1 MGQKTE
7 QDDLHSQPL
16 RHLRAAALLVTAL
29 ASGMALPAMAQD
41 AATAKLAQDNGA
53 DLEEIVVTGSRIAR
67 SGLENASPIQVI
79 SSEEIAARGVVNIQD
94 VLLQSPAMGTPGFS
108 RTNSNF
114 DIANSGVATVD
125 LRNLGADRTL
135 VLVNGRRFV
144 AGIAGSTAVDLNTI
158 PTALIDRVD
167 VLTDGAS
174 SIYGSDA
181 IAGVVNIILKKDF
194 EGVQVD
200 TRYGISD
207 RSDAIEKE
215 GNITLGGKIGTRGH
229 AVGYFDYSQQGAVY
243 SRNRP
248 GTAVDQESTGV
259 LDGDVNDAFQITTPY
274 LSSYAPQGRFTAG
287 NTNYTYLPDGTLVKG
302 FYTNGNSAL
311 GRAPDG
317 FNRSAYRTIAIPT
330 TRYTAA
336 ANGDYEVTDWAKAF
350 LELNYSQTHTTS
362 KLEPFALQSNQIF
375 TDPSAL
381 GQYDIQ
387 YHDANGIVQNNPL
400 VPAAILAAAKDSN
413 GDGLKDIQFTKRL
426 SDIAARGSTNDRQ
439 TFRTVFGLE
448 GTVPKIETLV
458 PTFSD
463 FKWDASYNYGQTTQA
478 QTSTGQVNVLNF
490 ANALDVEQLANGT
503 IQCRNAS
510 ARAAGCVPLNL
521 FGFNSMSKAA
531 ADYVRAD
538 QTRNAR
544 ITEKVLQG
552 NLSGNIF
559 QLPAGPLGVA
569 IGVEHRVETSDA
581 TNDVL
586 TQQGLN
592 GGNKAPNI
600 SGAYHVTEE
609 YGELNIP
616 ILKDL
621 PLVRSLSV
629 DVSDRM
635 ADYSTIGH
643 INSWR
648 AGGEYAPTQDV
659 RFRGHYSVSVR
670 APHVGELY
678 DPGTQNFPTGL
689 VDPCSGVTASGG
701 GHTGDVCRS
710 IASIASRIAALGSFT
725 PTQSELQ
732 GISGYNRGNPNLG
745 AENSKNISAGVV
757 ITPSYVPDLS
767 ISADYFNILVDN
779 AVESVPNQFALN
791 QCYTAGD
798 GHSGKYCAL
807 ITRDQNGALQYV
819 DASLQNVGQIL
830 TSGIDFNVRYRYD
843 LQKLGLLGIAGINA
857 NYTLLFQG
865 WAEPLPGAGHD
876 QFAGE
881 VGASRH
887 RATFDLTYDWNN
899 LNVDWVVRYTG
910 PARLDDQFLNSYGWP
925 LGTSIPAKIYND
937 VQVRYALFDKSVE
950 LYAGVHNLLD
960 ASPPPLYSGLPGDV
974 TGAETDSGTYDAIG
988 RFVYGGVKITF

>member
-1 MGQKTE
+1 MGG
-7 QDDLHSQPL
+7 H
-16 RHLRAAALLVTAL
+16 AL
-29 ASGMALPAMAQD
+29 AQQTAS
-41 AATAKLAQDNGA
+41 AATD

-67 SGLENASPIQVI
+67 AAKDQASPIQVI
-79 SSEEIAARGVVNIQD
+79 DAEQIASRGVVNIQD
-94 VLLQSPAMGTPGFS
+94 VLTQSPAVGTPTFS

-125 LRNLGADRTL
+125 LRNLGEDRTL

-144 AGIAGSTAVDLNTI
+144 SGIAGSTAVDLNTI
-158 PTALIDRVD
+158 PTALVDHVD

-174 SIYGSDA
+174 AIYGSDA
-181 IAGVVNIILKKDF
+181 VAGVVNIVLKKDF
-194 EGVQVD
+194 EGVQID
-200 TRYGISD
+200 SHYGLSD

-215 GNITLGGKIGTRGH
+215 SNLTLGGKIGTKGH
-229 AVGYFDYSQQGAVY
+229 FVGYFDYTEQGSVY

-259 LDGDVNDAFQITTPY
+259 LTGDVADAFKITTPY
-274 LSSYAPQGRFTAG
+274 YSSYAPQGRFTAG
-287 NTNYTYLPDGTLVKG
+287 GTNYTFRPDGSLKTG
-302 FYTNGNSAL
+302 FSTNGNNGVGA
-311 GRAPDG
+311 DG

-330 TRYTAA
+330 TRYVGA
-336 ANGDYEVTDWAKAF
+336 ANGDYEITNWAKAF
-350 LELNYSQTHTTS
+350 LELNYAQTHTQS
-362 KLEPFALQSNQIF
+362 KLEPFPLASTSIF

-387 YHDANGIVQNNPL
+387 YRDAGGVIHNNPL
-400 VPAAILAAAKDSN
+400 VPTTILNAAKDSN
-413 GDGLKDIQFTKRL
+413 GDGLKDITFTKRL
-426 SDIAARGSTNDRQ
+426 SDIDSRGSTNDRQ

-448 GTVPKIETLV
+448 GTIPKVETLV
-458 PTFSD
+458 PTFSN
-463 FKWDASYNYGQTTQA
+463 FRWNASYNYGQTTQS

-503 IQCRNAS
+503 IQCRSAS

-521 FGFNSMSKAA
+521 FGFNSISKAA

-538 QTRNAR
+538 QTRDAR

-552 NLSGNIF
+552 NISGEVF

-569 IGVEHRVETSDA
+569 IGVEHRVETSSA

-609 YGELNIP
+609 YAEANIP

-621 PLVRSLSV
+621 PFVRSLSV

-648 AGGEYAPTQDV
+648 TGGEYAPTDDV

-678 DPGTQNFPTGL
+678 DPGTQTFPTGL
-689 VDPCSGVTASGG
+689 VDPCSGITGSGG
-701 GHTGDVCRS
+701 GHLGDVCRS
-710 IASIASRIAALGSFT
+710 VSSIAQRIASQGSFK
-725 PTQSELQ
+725 PTQAELQ
-732 GISGYNRGNPNLG
+732 GISGYDGGNPNLS
-745 AENSKNISAGVV
+745 AERSKNISAGVV
-757 ITPSYVPDLS
+757 LTPSFVPNLS
-767 ISADYFNILVDN
+767 VTADYFNILIDN
-779 AVESVPNQFALN
+779 AVESVPRQFALD
-791 QCYTAGD
+791 QCYRVGD
-798 GHSGKYCAL
+798 GHSGKYCAN
-807 ITRDQNGALQYV
+807 ITRDENGALQYIN
-819 DASLQNVGQIL
+819 SNLQNVGQIL
-830 TSGIDFNVRYRYD
+830 TSGIDFGVQYHYD
-843 LQKLGLLGIAGINA
+843 LAQLNLAGVAGIRA

-865 WAEPLPGAGHD
+865 WTQPLPGAEHD

-881 VGASRH
+881 IGASRH
-887 RATFDLTYDWNN
+887 RATIDLTYQWQDLDFDWT
-899 LNVDWVVRYTG
+899 VRYIG
-910 PARLDDQFLNSYGWP
+910 PARLDDQFLNSYDWP
-925 LGTSIPAKIYND
+925 LGTSISAKIYND
-937 VQVRYALFDKSVE
+937 VQIRYGLFDKTME
-950 LYAGVHNLLD
+950 LYAGVHNMLD
-960 ASPPPLYSGLPGDV
+960 ASPPPVYSGLPGDV
-974 TGAETDSGTYDAIG
+974 TGTETAAAYDAIG
-988 RFVYGGVKITF
+988 RFVYGGVKFKF